1 MENIY
6 SQRISN
12 AGKKIIYGIVIS
24 ILAYSIGGLTILL
37 NGYRD
42 SIEGVAYA
50 CLAASVISL
59 FLQLSAAMDM
69 LKCTTEPKRFF

>member
-12 AGKKIIYGIVIS
+12 AGKKIIYGIFIS
-24 ILAYSIGGLTILL
+24 ITSYSIGGLTILL
-37 NGYRD
+37 NGYRS

-50 CLAASVISL
+50 CIAASVISL

-69 LKCTTEPKRFF
+69 IKCNIEPKKFF